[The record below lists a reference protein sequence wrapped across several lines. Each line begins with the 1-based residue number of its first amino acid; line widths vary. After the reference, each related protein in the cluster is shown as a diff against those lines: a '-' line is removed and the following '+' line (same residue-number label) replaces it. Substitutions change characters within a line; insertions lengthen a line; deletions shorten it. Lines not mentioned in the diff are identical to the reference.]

1 VRRREKAR
9 RERER
14 EREVGVEMEVVDEPN
29 KSLELKCSKPR
40 EGGSAVGSRTDGL

>member
-1 VRRREKAR
+1 M
-9 RERER
+9 
-14 EREVGVEMEVVDEPN
+14 EVVVDEPN